1 VTAVN
6 CHSFREAADSI
17 MHFASPGDMVITMG
31 AGESV
36 KVADIIRPLLK
47 ARKGLTIYIY
57 DVS

>member
-6 CHSFREAADSI
+6 CHSFREAAENI

-47 ARKGLTIYIY
+47 AL
-57 DVS
+57 